1 MPCWAGGT
9 ARGRGQ
15 TSCAAFTLVA
25 VPPPLS
31 GPGADR
37 LGLSLRS
44 GASVRAGASQR
55 GSGTSGLGGCA
66 PRGVPA
72 RPDPA
77 EPPSPGQER
86 RAPGAF
92 GRAFRALGGPERAL
106 GPRAAP
112 CRCRSPAGPGAGP
125 ARRARPRPRAP
136 QGRSRVSMRS
146 RGPRTRPLRWPSPFH
161 DFLKKTERSRG
172 ARSHGETCGEE
183 SAVSQG
189 VRGLQTLE
197 SASPAAPSLVCMVT
211 SRAAVS
217 SAPVR

>member
-1 MPCWAGGT
+1 M
-9 ARGRGQ
+9 
-15 TSCAAFTLVA
+15 
-25 VPPPLS
+25 PPPLS

-72 RPDPA
+72 RPDAA

-86 RAPGAF
+86 RAAGSVRP
-92 GRAFRALGGPERAL
+92 RL
-106 GPRAAP
+106 PRARRPRAGSRAP
-112 CRCRSPAGPGAGP
+112 CRPLPLPLPRGTWSGTGPQSPSAAARTAGPEPGLDAL
-125 ARRARPRPRAP
+125 PRPPHPAP
-136 QGRSRVSMRS
+136 PLAEPL
-146 RGPRTRPLRWPSPFH
+146 PRFFKENRTI
-161 DFLKKTERSRG
+161 

-189 VRGLQTLE
+189 VRGSQTLE

-217 SAPVR
+217 SAPAPVR